1 MEQNGIT
8 GKMIEEEF
16 VELKIPEPEQEVDEV
31 ANLIKERYLW
41 QLNDAE
47 KLYDGGKS
55 AASAD
60 SDEQTKLLEQQNF
73 LAWLADRPQ
82 RLYGGESWT
91 GFLSIIDSYFA
102 IHKLWELLKEF
113 YEDGEYGEMVEEL
126 MKYDDRATEIPL
138 IMVVEN
144 QRSGKI
150 IHGEIRKVWFAKLN
164 KEKSVIILVIDKG
177 KLMAM
182 EQEH

>member
-1 MEQNGIT
+1 MEQNEIT

-16 VELKIPEPEQEVDEV
+16 VDLNIPEPEQEVDEV
-31 ANLIKERYLW
+31 GSLIKERYLW

-55 AASAD
+55 VASVD
-60 SDEQTKLLEQQNF
+60 PDEQTKLLEQQNF

-91 GFLSIIDSYFA
+91 GFLSIIDSYSA
-102 IHKLWELLKEF
+102 THKLWELLKEF
-113 YEDGEYGEMVEEL
+113 YEDGEYEEMVKEL
-126 MKYDDRATEIPL
+126 MKHEDRATEIPL
-138 IMVVEN
+138 IMVVEK
-144 QRSGKI
+144 QKSGKI
-150 IHGEIRKVWFAKLN
+150 VHGEIRKVWFAKLN

-177 KLMAM
+177 KLLSMK
-182 EQEH
+182 QEE